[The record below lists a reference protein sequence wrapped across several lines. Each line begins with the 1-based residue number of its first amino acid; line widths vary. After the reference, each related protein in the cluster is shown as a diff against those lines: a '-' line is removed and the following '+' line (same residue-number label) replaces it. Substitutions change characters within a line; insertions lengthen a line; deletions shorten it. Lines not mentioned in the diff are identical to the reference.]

1 MASGR
6 RFALAAMSAYLDL
19 HIVGI
24 LSGFAPW
31 IVYWVLVGNVPFAA
45 AAALALLVAVASLL
59 LRRIQRMSLQPLEIG
74 AVATFTV
81 LTVLAFALSESVLER
96 WLLAWSNVGI
106 LLVALASILIGRPL
120 MPELADAGPT
130 TDENRKEMFGRLATV
145 VQWVWVGA
153 FAGMT
158 VSSSIPPL
166 VLGDASILDPST
178 ALSVAFYWV
187 IPVVLMALAALAS
200 RTLVNQTI
208 AAANSPDV
216 LRRTTFVAFRELAI
230 DELYYL
236 AQQKAEREVG
246 AGMEAYAVQVGSA
259 GVPLTGDESR
269 ESWPATY
276 KVREAR

>member
-1 MASGR
+1 M
-6 RFALAAMSAYLDL
+6 LAAISAYLDL
-19 HIVGI
+19 QIVGI

-31 IVYWVLVGNVPFAA
+31 IVYWVLVGNVPFATA
-45 AAALALLVAVASLL
+45 AVLALVVAVASFLVG
-59 LRRIQRMSLQPLEIG
+59 RIQRMSLQPLEIG
-74 AVATFTV
+74 ATATFTV
-81 LTVLAFALSESVLER
+81 LTVLTFALSQSVLER
-96 WLLAWSNVGI
+96 WLLTWSNLGI
-106 LLVALASILIGRPL
+106 LVVALISVLIGTSFV
-120 MPELADAGPT
+120 PELADAGPSP
-130 TDENRKEMFGRLATV
+130 DEIREEMFGRLKIQ
-145 VQWVWVGA
+145 VQWLWVA
-153 FAGMT
+153 TLAGMT

-166 VLGDASILDPST
+166 ALGDASISDPRT
-178 ALSVAFYWV
+178 ALSVGSYWV
-187 IPVVLMALAALAS
+187 VPVVLLALAALAS
-200 RTLVNQTI
+200 RTLVNRMI

-276 KVREAR
+276 KVRERR

>member
-1 MASGR
+1 
-6 RFALAAMSAYLDL
+6 
-19 HIVGI
+19 VGI
-24 LSGFAPW
+24 LSGLAPW